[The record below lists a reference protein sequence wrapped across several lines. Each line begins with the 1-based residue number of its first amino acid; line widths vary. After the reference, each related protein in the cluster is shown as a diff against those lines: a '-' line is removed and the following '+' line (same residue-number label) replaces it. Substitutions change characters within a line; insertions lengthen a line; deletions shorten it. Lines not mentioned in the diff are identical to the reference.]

1 MTGGKADLPCWRR
14 RASAVALHGM
24 NCACCDRFVRRC
36 IASVAQFTLARR
48 CKPCKHWRT
57 IGLCPSYPQLPVE
70 LPRFYSLAVLL
81 GDPVALLLVDL
92 LWSLNVA
99 KKRERDSMTVL
110 VGFCQ
115 SNVNSAIALWIVFA
129 IRFTRKDILNIA
141 FVVCQWALGSTF
153 CLAYIAT
160 QQCAALISNLPHID
174 Q

>member
-1 MTGGKADLPCWRR
+1 MLAQAGVCSRTSRHELRVLRPLCAPLHCVCRAVHLGTSMQALQALANNWTLPQ
-14 RASAVALHGM
+14 L
-24 NCACCDRFVRRC
+24 
-36 IASVAQFTLARR
+36 
-48 CKPCKHWRT
+48 
-57 IGLCPSYPQLPVE
+57 PQLPVE